1 MTRNGKNWLISQL
14 STEEEL
20 PEMHNCKVTRERL
33 AELALDEANRAGADD
48 VTVELRE
55 CEECDREFNALLNT
69 LRLATRGMNMAAPP
83 ESYWSGYHARLE
95 ERLQIGEAHIAK
107 AYVPKLFSSSIMVR
121 TPIAVAVVILFA
133 VSLVAVAWSRRSSET
148 ITASSQPPS
157 VVHVPVQVPVIQEKV
172 VTRIV
177 YKQRERRPLSRT
189 AKQAPEIPGPDP
201 AGLMGFKPTN
211 EIKLTVI
218 KGGLRDEN

>member
-1 MTRNGKNWLISQL
+1 
-14 STEEEL
+14 
-20 PEMHNCKVTRERL
+20 MHNCKATRERL

-48 VTVELRE
+48 VTVDLTGELRE

-69 LRLATRGMNMAAPP
+69 MRLATRGMNMAAPP
-83 ESYWSGYHARLE
+83 ESYWSAYHARLE
-95 ERLQIGEAHIAK
+95 EKLQVTGRHGNGAQGYKGRIGV
-107 AYVPKLFSSSIMVR
+107 AYVDRTYIARLFSSSIMVR
-121 TPIAVAVVILFA
+121 TPVAVAVVILFA
-133 VSLVAVAWSRRSSET
+133 VSLVAVAWSFRSPET

-157 VVHVPVQVPVIQEKV
+157 VVHIPVPVQVPVIQEKI

-177 YKQRERRPLSRT
+177 YRERGR
-189 AKQAPEIPGPDP
+189 KQAPANNPTD
-201 AGLMGFKPTN
+201 LMGFKPTN